1 MILSKGMLV
10 PKSMI
15 NLKDIFG
22 GILEKPQERPKSNRV
37 FKGSK
42 STQRIVPYNKKFNP
56 DAYLSSA

>member
-1 MILSKGMLV
+1 MPSFDIVNKIDIQTLDNA
-10 PKSMI
+10 I
-15 NLKDIFG
+15 NVARKDITS
-22 GILEKPQERPKSNRV
+22 RYD